1 MNHSK
6 KVLDKI
12 ISKTKIYLAII
23 ALLMVVIC
31 IYNPYFII
39 PSVVIF
45 ILIVMYAYWTNNKRQ
60 EELTEH
66 IKNLTFSLDKVAKI
80 ALVNSPFPLVIAETN
95 GNLIFRN
102 TKFNQEFAN
111 IDINNYLTN
120 IVNDVKLQI
129 KNNNKKEK
137 IYDEIKIDKK
147 TYKLYGD
154 YMPLKDEYIII
165 IYFVDDTKLVELED
179 LFDNKDM
186 YTGLV
191 MIDNYEEIIQ
201 RLEDSEKTQL
211 MAEIEKKLY
220 DWASDYKGIILK
232 SERDTFVCIFEKQY
246 IKEIEDKK
254 FDILDI
260 IKDIQPSD
268 RMQFTLSIAISND
281 GATNLEKYK
290 TAQAALDIVLGR
302 GGDQA
307 VIHEGDKYK
316 FFGGRTQE
324 LEKRTKVK
332 ARIVSHALEG
342 LILESSKVIIM
353 GHSNSD
359 MDCVGS
365 SMGIYRLAKTLEKDA
380 YIVLNPRGDNL
391 SAFLNELN
399 QNEEYNGIVIDS
411 NTALGILDDD
421 TLLVVVDTNKKN
433 YVESPELLSSAKKI
447 MVVDHHRRSPDYIEN
462 ATLTFHEVYASSASE
477 LVTELVEYAQKEVNL
492 TSLEAEALYSGIM
505 MDTKTFT
512 FKTGVRTFEAAAY
525 LRKCGVDIIKV
536 KKWFQSDLDTYNKI
550 SNIIGRA
557 ELVYDTIAISIYDE
571 EDKDSNVVCAKAAD
585 ELLTISNITASFV
598 IGRLNDKV
606 CISGRSIGDINVQVI
621 LEKLG
626 GGGHITLAGAQV
638 EGMTIEEAKQELIN
652 RINEYFSEQNWQRGL
667 LPFVNFLHFGIHL
680 V

>member
-23 ALLMVVIC
+23 AILLVVIC
-31 IYNPYFII
+31 VYNPWYII
-39 PSVVIF
+39 PSVI
-45 ILIVMYAYWTNNKRQ
+45 IYTLLLIYAYWTNNKRQ

-66 IKNLTFSLDKVAKI
+66 IKSLTFSLDKVAKI

-111 IDINNYLTN
+111 IDINNYLTK
-120 IVNDVKLQI
+120 ILTDVKSEI
-129 KNNNKKEK
+129 KNNDKKEK

-165 IYFVDDTKLVELED
+165 IYFVDNTKLVEMEN

-186 YTGLV
+186 YIGLI

-201 RLEDSEKTQL
+201 RIPDDEKPQL

-220 DWASDYKGIILK
+220 DWASEYKGLILK
-232 SERDTFVCIFEKQY
+232 SERDTFVCVFEKQY

-254 FDILDI
+254 FDILDT
-260 IKDIQPSD
+260 IKELQPSD
-268 RMQFTLSIAISND
+268 KMQFTLSIAISND
-281 GATNLEKYK
+281 GTTNLEKYK

-307 VIHEGDKYK
+307 VIHEGDKYT

-332 ARIVSHALEG
+332 ARIIAHALEG
-342 LILESSKVIIM
+342 LIKESSKVFIM
-353 GHSNSD
+353 GHSNAD
-359 MDCVGS
+359 MDAIGA

-380 YIVLNPRGDNL
+380 QIVLNPKGDNL
-391 SAFLNELN
+391 TAFLKELKADS
-399 QNEEYNGIVIDS
+399 QYNDVLIEPQDAISEV
-411 NTALGILDDD
+411 DDD
-421 TLLVVVDTNKKN
+421 TLLIVVDTNKKN
-433 YVESPELLSSAKKI
+433 YVESQDLLSKVKKI
-447 MVVDHHRRSPDYIEN
+447 VVVDHHRRSPDYIES

-477 LVTELVEYAQKEVNL
+477 LVTELVEYASSEPEL
-492 TSLEAEALYSGIM
+492 TSIEAEALYAGIM

-557 ELVYDTIAISIYDE
+557 ELVYDTIAISVYDE
-571 EDKDSNVVCAKAAD
+571 EDEDSNVVCAKAAD

-598 IGRLNDKV
+598 IGKLGDKV

-621 LEKLG
+621 LEKLRWWRPYNIG
-626 GGGHITLAGAQV
+626 
-638 EGMTIEEAKQELIN
+638 
-652 RINEYFSEQNWQRGL
+652 RS
-667 LPFVNFLHFGIHL
+667 PS
-680 V
+680 

>member
-12 ISKTKIYLAII
+12 VSKTKIYLAII
-23 ALLMVVIC
+23 AILLVVIC
-31 IYNPYFII
+31 IYNQLFII
-39 PSVVIF
+39 PAVIIF
-45 ILIVMYAYWTNNKRQ
+45 ILLLIYAYWTNNKRQ

-120 IVNDVKLQI
+120 IINDVKLEI
-129 KNNNKKEK
+129 KNNEKKEK

-165 IYFVDDTKLVELED
+165 IYFIDDSKLVELES

-186 YTGLV
+186 YIGLI

-201 RLEDSEKTQL
+201 RLEDSEKTGL

-220 DWASDYKGIILK
+220 DWASEFKGLILK

-246 IKEIEDKK
+246 IKEIEDRK
-254 FDILDI
+254 FDILDT
-260 IKDIQPSD
+260 IKELQPSD
-268 RMQFTLSIAISND
+268 KMQFTLSVAISND
-281 GATNLEKYK
+281 GSSYLEKYK

-307 VIHEGDKYK
+307 VIHEGDKYT

-332 ARIVSHALEG
+332 ARIISHALEG
-342 LILESSKVIIM
+342 LIQESSKVMIM

-359 MDCVGS
+359 MDCIGA
-365 SMGIYRLAKTLEKDA
+365 SMGIYRLTKSLEKDA
-380 YIVLNPRGDNL
+380 YLVLNPKGENL
-391 SAFLNELN
+391 ITFLNEIN
-399 QNEEYNGIVIDS
+399 GNSEYEN
-411 NTALGILDDD
+411 LILEPQAAISEIDDD
-421 TLLVVVDTNKKN
+421 TLLVIVDTNKKN
-433 YVESPELLSSAKKI
+433 YVESPELLQKAKKI
-447 MVVDHHRRSPDYIEN
+447 VVIDHHRRSADYIEN
-462 ATLTFHEVYASSASE
+462 AMLTFHEVYASSASE
-477 LVTELVEYAQKEVNL
+477 LVTELVEYAQQEVTL
-492 TSLEAEALYSGIM
+492 TDLEAEALYAGIM
-505 MDTKTFT
+505 MDTKSFT

-536 KKWFQSDLDTYNKI
+536 KKWFQSNLDTYNKI
-550 SNIIGRA
+550 SGIIGKA
-557 ELVYDTIAISIYDE
+557 EIVYDSIAISIYEE
-571 EDKDSNVVCAKAAD
+571 EDKDANIVCAKAAD
-585 ELLTISNITASFV
+585 ELL
-598 IGRLNDKV
+598 
-606 CISGRSIGDINVQVI
+606 Q
-621 LEKLG
+621 
-626 GGGHITLAGAQV
+626 
-638 EGMTIEEAKQELIN
+638 
-652 RINEYFSEQNWQRGL
+652 
-667 LPFVNFLHFGIHL
+667 
-680 V
+680 

>member
-12 ISKTKIYLAII
+12 VSKTKIYLAII
-23 ALLMVVIC
+23 AILLVVIC
-31 IYNPYFII
+31 IYNQLFII
-39 PSVVIF
+39 PAVIIF
-45 ILIVMYAYWTNNKRQ
+45 ILLLIYAYWTNNKRQ

-120 IVNDVKLQI
+120 IINYVKLEI
-129 KNNNKKEK
+129 KNNEKKEK

-165 IYFVDDTKLVELED
+165 IYFIDDSKLVELES

-186 YTGLV
+186 YIGLI

-201 RLEDSEKTQL
+201 RLEDSEKTGL

-220 DWASDYKGIILK
+220 DWASEFKGLILK

-246 IKEIEDKK
+246 IKEIEDRK
-254 FDILDI
+254 FDILDT
-260 IKDIQPSD
+260 IKELQPSD
-268 RMQFTLSIAISND
+268 KMQFTLSVAISND
-281 GATNLEKYK
+281 GNSYLEKYK

-307 VIHEGDKYK
+307 VIHEGDKYT

-332 ARIVSHALEG
+332 ARIISHALEG
-342 LILESSKVIIM
+342 LIQESSKVMIM

-359 MDCVGS
+359 MDCIGA
-365 SMGIYRLAKTLEKDA
+365 SMGIYRLTKSLEKDA
-380 YIVLNPRGDNL
+380 YLVLNPKGENL
-391 SAFLNELN
+391 VTFLNEIN
-399 QNEEYNGIVIDS
+399 GNSEYEN
-411 NTALGILDDD
+411 LILEPQAAISEIDDD
-421 TLLVVVDTNKKN
+421 TLLVIVDTNKKN
-433 YVESPELLSSAKKI
+433 YVESPELLQKAKKI
-447 MVVDHHRRSPDYIEN
+447 VVIDHHRRSPDYIEN
-462 ATLTFHEVYASSASE
+462 AMLTFHEVYASSASE
-477 LVTELVEYAQKEVNL
+477 LVTELVEYAQQEVTL
-492 TSLEAEALYSGIM
+492 TDLEAEALYAGIM
-505 MDTKTFT
+505 MDTKSFT

-536 KKWFQSDLDTYNKI
+536 KKWFQSNLDTYNKI
-550 SNIIGRA
+550 SGIIGKA
-557 ELVYDTIAISIYDE
+557 EIVYDSIAISVYEE
-571 EDKDSNVVCAKAAD
+571 EDKDANIVCAKAAD

-598 IGRLNDKV
+598 LGKLDNKI

-638 EGMTIEEAKQELIN
+638 ESTDIYEVKQELIN
-652 RINEYFSEQNWQRGL
+652 RINEYFSEQ
-667 LPFVNFLHFGIHL
+667 I
-680 V
+680 

>member
-23 ALLMVVIC
+23 AILLIIIC
-31 IYNPYFII
+31 IYNTWCII
-39 PSVVIF
+39 PSI
-45 ILIVMYAYWTNNKRQ
+45 IVYTLLLVYAYWTNNKRQ

-66 IKNLTFSLDKVAKI
+66 IKSLTFSLDKVAKI

-111 IDINNYLTN
+111 IDINNYLTK
-120 IVNDVKLQI
+120 ILEDVKLEI
-129 KNNNKKEK
+129 KNNDKKEK

-154 YMPLKDEYIII
+154 YMPLKDEYIIT
-165 IYFVDDTKLVELED
+165 IYFVDDTKLVELES

-186 YTGLV
+186 YIGLI

-201 RLEDSEKTQL
+201 RLADDEKPQL
-211 MAEIEKKLY
+211 MAEIEKRLY
-220 DWASDYKGIILK
+220 DWASEYKGLILK

-246 IKEIEDKK
+246 VKEIEDRK
-254 FDILDI
+254 FDILDT
-260 IKDIQPSD
+260 IKELQPSD
-268 RMQFTLSIAISND
+268 KMQFTLSIAISND
-281 GATNLEKYK
+281 GTTNLEKYK

-307 VIHEGDKYK
+307 VIHEGDKYT

-332 ARIVSHALEG
+332 ARIIAHALEG
-342 LILESSKVIIM
+342 LINESSKVLIM
-353 GHSNSD
+353 GHNNPD
-359 MDCVGS
+359 MDCFGA
-365 SMGIYRLAKTLEKDA
+365 SMGIYRLATKLEKEVHL
-380 YIVLNPRGDNL
+380 VLNPKGENL
-391 SAFLNELN
+391 TAFLNELK
-399 QNEEYNGIVIDS
+399 EDS
-411 NTALGILDDD
+411 QYDKLIMDSQTAISELDDD
-421 TLLVVVDTNKKN
+421 TLLIVVDTNKKN
-433 YVESPELLSSAKKI
+433 YVESPELLSKIKKI
-447 MVVDHHRRSPDYIEN
+447 VVVDHHRRSPDYIEN

-477 LVTELVEYAQKEVNL
+477 LVTELVEYASSEPEL
-492 TSLEAEALYSGIM
+492 TSIEAEALYAGIM

-550 SNIIGRA
+550 SNIIGKA
-557 ELVYDTIAISIYDE
+557 EIVYDSIAISMYEDD
-571 EDKDSNVVCAKAAD
+571 DKDSNVVCAKAAD

-598 IGRLNDKV
+598 IGKLNDKV

-638 EGMTIEEAKQELIN
+638 EGMDIYEVKQELIN
-652 RINEYFSEQNWQRGL
+652 RINEYFSEQ
-667 LPFVNFLHFGIHL
+667 I
-680 V
+680 